1 MKEEGKRFIRVM
13 PYTTK
18 QLSVIY
24 NVDRRTFYKWLN
36 DIKNDLGKRNGYY
49 WSILQVRMIFRKLS
63 LPDNIILEP

>member
-1 MKEEGKRFIRVM
+1 MKEEEKKVIRVM

-49 WSILQVRMIFRKLS
+49 WSIPQVRMIFQKLS
-63 LPDNIILEP
+63 LPANLILEP

>member
-1 MKEEGKRFIRVM
+1 MKEEEKKVIRVM

-49 WSILQVRMIFRKLS
+49 WSIPQVKMIFQKLS
-63 LPDNIILEP
+63 LPANIMLEP

>member
-1 MKEEGKRFIRVM
+1 MKEEEKKVIRVM

-49 WSILQVRMIFRKLS
+49 WSIPQVKMIFQKLS
-63 LPDNIILEP
+63 LPANILLEP